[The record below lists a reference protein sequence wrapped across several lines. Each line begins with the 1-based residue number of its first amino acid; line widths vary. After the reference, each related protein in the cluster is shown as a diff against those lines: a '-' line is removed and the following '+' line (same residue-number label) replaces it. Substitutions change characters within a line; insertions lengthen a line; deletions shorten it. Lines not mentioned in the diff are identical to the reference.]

1 MELLN
6 TNILR
11 YTVPSCMRP
20 RTQARTVYGSTNNTV
35 TLLFHLLYVAS
46 SFSLSS
52 IRSHRAAKIKYYR
65 APFKIKFYLFFS
77 PLCFLNQPAASHSLL
92 ARYML
97 QCAQPRPTAT
107 PCKCMRA
114 EERAGRASHA
124 CFAALLRGHNDGAA
138 ALCSLDGGF
147 GSRPAPSYPRTR
159 CSFAD
164 SCMALISLPQ
174 N

>member
-92 ARYML
+92 ARYS
-97 QCAQPRPTAT
+97 AT
-107 PCKCMRA
+107 V
-114 EERAGRASHA
+114 
-124 CFAALLRGHNDGAA
+124 
-138 ALCSLDGGF
+138 
-147 GSRPAPSYPRTR
+147 RPATANCHAMQMHESRREGWASEP
-159 CSFAD
+159 CMLCCAFAR
-164 SCMALISLPQ
+164 PQ
-174 N
+174 